1 MAAITSANSFILDKN
16 AGNRFFFRGS
26 EIAENTPGLALFWP
40 GKGGYIPLFAGVF
53 FGVQV
58 LLPLGGPFLSDR
70 ALPVSGVCQ
79 TVLAASAIVIW

>member
-1 MAAITSANSFILDKN
+1 MLEIGSFSAGQKLLKIRPVWPYF
-16 AGNRFFFRGS
+16 
-26 EIAENTPGLALFWP
+26 GLE
-40 GKGGYIPLFAGVF
+40 KGGISLFLREVF

-58 LLPLGGPFLSDR
+58 FLPLGGPFLSDR